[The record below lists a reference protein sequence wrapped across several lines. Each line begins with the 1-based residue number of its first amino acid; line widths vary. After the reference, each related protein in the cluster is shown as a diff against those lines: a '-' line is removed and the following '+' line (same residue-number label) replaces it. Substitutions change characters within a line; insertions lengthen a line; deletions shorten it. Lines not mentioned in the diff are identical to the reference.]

1 MIKLYLIIFISILST
16 NLLAQDS
23 KLKLLVKGGIS
34 DYGDVNLSFGN
45 GGAGDWKIGPIVGLG
60 VEYDLQKNWFLQG
73 TIEYS
78 QNTFDGTA
86 FYPETLEPGSNSVVD
101 LLANIKKRWSWFYL
115 AVGIGYSFQNSS
127 ESYASSS
134 ENGAEYRRLVS
145 EGTTSNMLSGLL
157 GVGFE
162 FNIFENINVFLEGSW
177 RLRKYV
183 SPAAQIGINYNL

>member
-1 MIKLYLIIFISILST
+1 MNLI
-16 NLLAQDS
+16 AQDS
-23 KLKLLVKGGIS
+23 KFKLLVKGGIS

-45 GGAGDWKIGPIVGLG
+45 GGAGEWKIGPIVGLG

-78 QNTFDGTA
+78 QNTFDGTVL
-86 FYPETLEPGSNSVVD
+86 YPEILEPGSNSVVD
-101 LLANIKKRWSWFYL
+101 LLANIKKRWNWFYL

-127 ESYASSS
+127 DSYASST
-134 ENGAEYRRLVS
+134 ENGAEFRRLVS
-145 EGTTSNMLSGLL
+145 EGTTSNILSGLL

-183 SPAAQIGINYNL
+183 SPAVQIGINYNL